1 MRSHS
6 GSDKARS
13 NMRDPTIRERQ
24 MKPKKAEMAGR
35 VDGDGIECP
44 KKGQKGDGVTAE
56 PQPMR

>member
-13 NMRDPTIRERQ
+13 NMHDPTIRDRQ

-35 VDGDGIECP
+35 STEMGSNAR
-44 KKGQKGDGVTAE
+44 KKGQKGAGGH
-56 PQPMR
+56 R